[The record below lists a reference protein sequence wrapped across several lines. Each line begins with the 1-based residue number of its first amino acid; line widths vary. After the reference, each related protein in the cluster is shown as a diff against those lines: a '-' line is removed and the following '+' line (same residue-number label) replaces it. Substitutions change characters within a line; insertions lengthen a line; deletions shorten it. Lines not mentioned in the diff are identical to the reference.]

1 MFTSSFRLPPA
12 GPCSASDWAR
22 ASGMYTLGGLLPSGW
37 ATVPMMVNFAP
48 PIVIVPPVFR
58 PFEVA

>member
-1 MFTSSFRLPPA
+1 M
-12 GPCSASDWAR
+12 
-22 ASGMYTLGGLLPSGW
+22 SGMYTLGGLLPSGW